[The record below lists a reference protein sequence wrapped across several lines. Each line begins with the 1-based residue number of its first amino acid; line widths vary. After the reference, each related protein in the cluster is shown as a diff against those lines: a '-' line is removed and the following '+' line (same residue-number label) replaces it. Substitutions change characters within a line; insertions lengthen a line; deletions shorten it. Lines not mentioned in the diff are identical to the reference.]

1 MIANKYILCTY
12 EIMIKIV
19 YLRHFIAAAETASFS
34 SAAAKL
40 NISTTSIRNSIEKL
54 EASLNITLFV
64 RKPANGV
71 FLTSDGRKLLAQ
83 SKDFLNSVDDIEG
96 SFISKHR
103 KLRGNLTIG
112 CQEGLTWSLIPRA
125 INKINE
131 VHPELNISVKTV
143 WMDTQF
149 ESLDQAEV
157 DVLVTFFIQKDL
169 PQKYSITDLCSPQAC
184 VMMRKG
190 HPLDNGK
197 SIALK
202 DLALFPHIFIKDGP
216 AWELFYGMYQERGL
230 DPEIFMFSNIST
242 GAQAVIG
249 RTDAVSL
256 RILRPDNPLTPMGD
270 PMVVPVI
277 KDVVL
282 RPRLL
287 AATNKIKRPRT
298 LDKRTA
304 FINICQDLFDDGD
317 MKAHVYY

>member
-1 MIANKYILCTY
+1 MSAV
-12 EIMIKIV
+12 IKVI
-19 YLRHFIAAAETASFS
+19 YLRHFIAAAETESFS
-34 SAAAKL
+34 SAAEKL
-40 NISTTSIRNSIEKL
+40 NISTTSIRNSVEKL
-54 EASLNITLFV
+54 ETTLNATLFV

-71 FLTSDGRKLLAQ
+71 FLTSDGRKLLEQ
-83 SKDFLNSVDDIEG
+83 SRDFLNSVDDIEW
-96 SFISKHR
+96 SFISTDR

-125 INKINE
+125 INKILE
-131 VHPELNISVKTV
+131 AHPELDISVKTV

-157 DVLVTFFIQKDL
+157 DVLITFVIKNDL
-169 PQKYSITDLCSPQAC
+169 PQKYSLTDLCLPQAC
-184 VMMRKG
+184 VMMRAG

-197 SIALK
+197 PVALK
-202 DLALFPHIFIKDGP
+202 DLALYPHIFINDGP
-216 AWELFYGMYQERGL
+216 AWELFYGMYRERDL

-249 RTDAVSL
+249 RTNAVSL

-270 PMVVPVI
+270 KMVVPII
-277 KDVVL
+277 KDVVQK
-282 RPRLL
+282 PSLL
-287 AATNKIKRPRT
+287 AVTNKIRRPRV

-304 FINICQDLFDDGD
+304 FVEICQDLFDNGD